1 MLFDDRLICMLY
13 KLVAICGD
21 VPHCV
26 FLCMCVCVCARLC
39 VCANVCVC
47 MCACACERVC
57 LCVCAPEWCVC
68 RHVFVCVCL
77 CMFLCAGKMQ
87 SRGAGTNPEAIEK
100 KLFNRNPVDKLKGL
114 GGVREGGAKSST
126 MGTGEREG
134 ERKRKIEREKER
146 ESTRVSE

>member
-1 MLFDDRLICMLY
+1 
-13 KLVAICGD
+13 
-21 VPHCV
+21 
-26 FLCMCVCVCARLC
+26 
-39 VCANVCVC
+39 
-47 MCACACERVC
+47 
-57 LCVCAPEWCVC
+57 
-68 RHVFVCVCL
+68 
-77 CMFLCAGKMQ
+77 MFLCAGKMQ